1 MSKEVKFTDE
11 EVKTIQTIRDSFDA
25 LTVKL
30 GQTEIGI
37 LNLKSSKSLLAQELE
52 DLKVQENEIIKG
64 ITDKYGDGQLDVNTG
79 LFIPQ

>member
-37 LNLKSSKSLLAQELE
+37 LNLKSSKLLLAQELE
-52 DLKVQENEIIKG
+52 ALKVQENEIIKG

>member
-11 EVKTIQTIRDSFDA
+11 EVETIQKMRDSFDA

-37 LNLKSSKSLLAQELE
+37 LNLQSSKLQLAEELE
-52 DLKVQENEIIKG
+52 ALKTQENEIVKS
-64 ITDKYGDGQLDVNTG
+64 ITAKYGDGQLDVNTG

>member
-1 MSKEVKFTDE
+1 M
-11 EVKTIQTIRDSFDA
+11 

-37 LNLKSSKSLLAQELE
+37 LNLQSSKLQLAEELE
-52 DLKVQENEIIKG
+52 SLKTQENEIVKD
-64 ITDKYGDGQLDVNTG
+64 ITAKYGDGQLDVNTG

>member
-11 EVKTIQTIRDSFDA
+11 EVETIQKIRDSFDA

-37 LNLKSSKSLLAQELE
+37 LNLKSSKLLLVKELE
-52 DLKVQENEIIKG
+52 NLKAEETEVVKS

-79 LFIPQ
+79 FFIPQ

>member
-52 DLKVQENEIIKG
+52 ALKVQENEIIKG

>member
-37 LNLKSSKSLLAQELE
+37 LNLKSSKSLLAKELE

>member
-37 LNLKSSKSLLAQELE
+37 LNLQSSKLLLAKELE

>member
-37 LNLKSSKSLLAQELE
+37 LNLKSSKLLLAKELE